1 MDTSYK
7 ICLIEELAK
16 AYLFGNPTPK
26 EKKYIEKFPG
36 VMKRVDYIL
45 EEKQKL
51 MRGINRLQQ

>member
-7 ICLIEELAK
+7 IFLIEELAK

-36 VMKRVDYIL
+36 VMERVDYIL
-45 EEKQKL
+45 EQKQKL
-51 MRGINRLQQ
+51 KRDITSLQ